1 MAQRDTLRAKRMQ
14 PLRLN
19 ESRGTFSMVKPAYLF
34 FAFLTLLIFVAIL
47 IAFVFGPDSGP
58 FDKGYSPGATPSLVD
73 IK

>member
-1 MAQRDTLRAKRMQ
+1 MV
-14 PLRLN
+14 
-19 ESRGTFSMVKPAYLF
+19 SMVKPAYLF

-58 FDKGYSPGATPSLVD
+58 FEKGYSPGATPSLVD